1 LFFNAVMIA
10 FTAVAISVP
19 VALFPIAAIVAAW
32 ATGVAP

>member
-1 LFFNAVMIA
+1 LFFKAVMIA

-19 VALFPIAAIVAAW
+19 VALFVIAVIAAAW